1 MAAKKPE
8 SPIPT
13 SPLQLIIFA
22 LLFAAIV
29 PIVASFFSFGL
40 NPLEFLLEVR
50 DFFAPFFKQNLWWL
64 KLLSVFLSALFLWG
78 IIYIIIKTKYLSVK
92 KEQFLD
98 ILGKGH
104 VSRSRSLKA
113 WKQIMERMKSEE
125 QNQWKLAI
133 LESDHIL
140 NEILKMSGYLGS
152 RLDDKLDLIT
162 PVQLANIDSVRNA
175 HLMRD
180 KIAKDPTF
188 EITKEEADEV
198 IKIYEQAFKELNL
211 IQE

>member
-1 MAAKKPE
+1 MNSILE
-8 SPIPT
+8 
-13 SPLQLIIFA
+13 
-22 LLFAAIV
+22 LLYEIRDT
-29 PIVASFFSFGL
+29 GGM
-40 NPLEFLLEVR
+40 LL
-50 DFFAPFFKQNLWWL
+50 APNLWWL
-64 KLLSVFLSALFLWG
+64 QLLSVLVSALFLWG
-78 IIYIIIKTKYLSVK
+78 IVYILSKTQYFAVK

-113 WKQIMERMKSEE
+113 WRQILERMKSEE

-133 LESDHIL
+133 LEADHIL

-188 EITKEEADEV
+188 EITREEAEEV
-198 IKIYEQAFKELNL
+198 IKIYKQAFKELNL
-211 IQE
+211 IRE

>member
-1 MAAKKPE
+1 
-8 SPIPT
+8 
-13 SPLQLIIFA
+13 LISMDAIFETLYEIRDIGGM
-22 LLFAAIV
+22 LL
-29 PIVASFFSFGL
+29 
-40 NPLEFLLEVR
+40 
-50 DFFAPFFKQNLWWL
+50 APNLWWL
-64 KLLSVFLSALFLWG
+64 KLVSVLLSALFLWG

-98 ILGKGH
+98 ILGKVH

-113 WKQIMERMKSEE
+113 WRQIIERMKSEE

-133 LESDHIL
+133 LEADHIL

-198 IKIYEQAFKELNL
+198 IEIYKQSFKELNL
-211 IQE
+211 IRE

>member
-1 MAAKKPE
+1 MNV
-8 SPIPT
+8 
-13 SPLQLIIFA
+13 IFET
-22 LLFAAIV
+22 LYDI
-29 PIVASFFSFGL
+29 
-40 NPLEFLLEVR
+40 R
-50 DFFAPFFKQNLWWL
+50 DFGGMLIAPNLWWL
-64 KLLSVFLSALFLWG
+64 QLLSVLLSALFLWG
-78 IIYIIIKTKYLSVK
+78 IVYVLNKTQYFAVK
-92 KEQFLD
+92 REQFLD
-98 ILGKGH
+98 ILGKGR

-133 LESDHIL
+133 LEADHIL

-162 PVQLANIDSVRNA
+162 PAQLANIDSVRNA

-188 EITKEEADEV
+188 EITREEADEV
-198 IKIYEQAFKELNL
+198 IGIYKQTFKELNL
-211 IQE
+211 IRE